1 MNTLR
6 SYPGVLALLIIAAGL
21 LVHGLIGYLNYEI
34 AGPSVLAAI
43 GCLTS
48 AILLIGVYRFKSTKS
63 NAKPLKT

>member
-6 SYPGVLALLIIAAGL
+6 SYPGVLALLLIAAGL
-21 LVHGLIGYLNYEI
+21 LVHGLVDYMNYEI

-48 AILLIGVYRFKSTKS
+48 AVMLVGVYKFKSSKQG
-63 NAKPLKT
+63 LIDRR